1 MIKQGSIVKPTAG
14 KAQDRYFVVLSI
26 EGCRAAISD
35 GRKRKLQNPKQ
46 KGIVHLQDTGC
57 QLDLSEVT
65 TNKQLRKALREKGF
79 FRDLSL

>member
-14 KAQDRYFVVLSI
+14 KAQNRYFVVLSI
-26 EGCRAAISD
+26 EGRRAAISD
-35 GRKRKLQNPKQ
+35 GRKRKLQN
-46 KGIVHLQDTGC
+46 TGC

-79 FRDLSL
+79 FRDPSL

>member
-14 KAQDRYFVVLSI
+14 KAQNRYFVVLSI
-26 EGCRAAISD
+26 EGRRAAISD

-46 KGIVHLQDTGC
+46 KGIIHLQDTGC
-57 QLDLSEVT
+57 QLDLLDVT

-79 FRDLSL
+79 FRDASL